1 MAAEERIH
9 VINLRREYLKVPIYK
24 RSKKAVTGIKV
35 YIAKHRKVK
44 LDDVRVGN
52 NLNMLVWGRGTKHP
66 PSKVK
71 VKSIIQDGKAYV
83 ELVDS
88 PFDIKAKEEK
98 KEEKSSKKTEAKEAE
113 VVKKEEKKKED
124 LKALEKEELAE
135 LKKEHVHETKEK
147 PAKGLKQDAKTGEIK
162 EKMSKTSPRSGKKEK
177 A

>member
-1 MAAEERIH
+1 MTTEERIH
-9 VINLRREYLKVPIYK
+9 IINLRREFLKVAIYK

-83 ELVDS
+83 ELVDF
-88 PFDIKAKEEK
+88 PFDIKPKEEK
-98 KEEKSSKKTEAKEAE
+98 KEEKSSKKTEAE

-135 LKKEHVHETKEK
+135 LKKEHAHETKEK
-147 PAKGLKQDAKTGEIK
+147 PDKNLKQDAKTGEIK
-162 EKMSKTSPRSGKKEK
+162 EKMSKTSPRSGKKDK